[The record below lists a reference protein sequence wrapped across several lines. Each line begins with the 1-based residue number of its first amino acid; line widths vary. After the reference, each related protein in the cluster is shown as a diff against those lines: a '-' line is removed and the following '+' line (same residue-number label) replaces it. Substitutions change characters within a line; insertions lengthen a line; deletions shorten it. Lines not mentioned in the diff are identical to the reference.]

1 MENMNE
7 EKINITTVDFLDKAL
22 LFLKNESA
30 FGPGDYKRP
39 VFPEV
44 EKKLLVRAFYK
55 LEKDG
60 FAYSE
65 KTENGGNTSH
75 RFFISFDGLLALE
88 NCPAKWENRPYR
100 WTATKENIDSTWTVV
115 KTVGIII
122 NAIVILLFTYLTY
135 INK

>member
-30 FGPGDYKRP
+30 FGLVDYKRP

-65 KTENGGNTSH
+65 KKESDGNTSQ

-88 NCPAKWENRPYR
+88 SCPTKWKNRPYR
-100 WTATKENIDSTWTVV
+100 WSAIKENIDSTWTVT
-115 KTVGIII
+115 KTIGIII

>member
-1 MENMNE
+1 MYE
-7 EKINITTVDFLDKAL
+7 EKIKITTVDFLDKAL

-30 FGPGDYKRP
+30 FGAGDYKRP

-65 KTENGGNTSH
+65 KKESGGNTSQRLFKFH
-75 RFFISFDGLLALE
+75 LDNFLSMMCIM
-88 NCPAKWENRPYR
+88 
-100 WTATKENIDSTWTVV
+100 
-115 KTVGIII
+115 
-122 NAIVILLFTYLTY
+122 VICIMVSADLVLRS
-135 INK
+135 